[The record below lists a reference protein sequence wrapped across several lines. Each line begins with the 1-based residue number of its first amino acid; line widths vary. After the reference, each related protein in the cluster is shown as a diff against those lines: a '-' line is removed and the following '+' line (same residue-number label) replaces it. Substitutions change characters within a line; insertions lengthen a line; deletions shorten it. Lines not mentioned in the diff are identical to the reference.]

1 MEMVGKKLE
10 AELELFIMDCHALS
24 KGGIISKSEEIVMK
38 RKIYRSL
45 RCLLKQEP
53 EQCQVLLYTG
63 HILENAYRFVQDQK
77 EEEDS
82 LELTLKKWMCAI
94 ENGTCSA

>member
-1 MEMVGKKLE
+1 MEMVGKQLE
-10 AELELFIMDCHALS
+10 PELELFIMDCHALS
-24 KGGIISKSEEIVMK
+24 KDGIISKSEEIVMK

>member
-1 MEMVGKKLE
+1 
-10 AELELFIMDCHALS
+10 
-24 KGGIISKSEEIVMK
+24 MK

-82 LELTLKKWMCAI
+82 LELTL
-94 ENGTCSA
+94 

>member
-1 MEMVGKKLE
+1 MGKNWKQNWNFL
-10 AELELFIMDCHALS
+10 LW
-24 KGGIISKSEEIVMK
+24 IVMHLV

>member
-1 MEMVGKKLE
+1 MS
-10 AELELFIMDCHALS
+10 AETGTRAVS
-24 KGGIISKSEEIVMK
+24 S
-38 RKIYRSL
+38 
-45 RCLLKQEP
+45 
-53 EQCQVLLYTG
+53 LLYTG